1 MCGIGGILG
10 VPLEL
15 ARPAAQRMLAALR
28 HRGPDGSGCV
38 EIDDPAATAPP
49 VVLVHTRL
57 AILDLSTAANQPM
70 AYPDPAHAS
79 LWLTFNGEIYNY
91 RELGALTAAQA
102 GLVPRTQ
109 SDSETILLAY
119 RLWGEKWVEQLR
131 GMFAFALVDT
141 NRRCVWLARDR
152 LGIKPLYVF
161 RPAQGGLLFA
171 SEVRALLAAGA
182 ELVPRRL
189 SLAAVESFLAQGAVY
204 GELSHVQGV
213 EALEPAT
220 LWRCDWDG
228 RLCHRRRYWS
238 WPCSTL
244 PSGTTRQKVIP
255 QLAQQLRETVQQH
268 LLSDVPIGIFLSGG
282 IDSTALVTL
291 ANEIRRQPVCTIT
304 IGFDQPEWD
313 ESAAA
318 AKVAHHLGT
327 QHHMVRLQGSDLLR
341 DFPQVLAATDQPSVD
356 GFNTYY
362 VARAARQAGLTVAL
376 SGLGG
381 DELFGGYATFRQLP
395 PLVRWSS
402 WFSLLRP
409 YRDALRR
416 LARWLHSRA
425 LLKAVELAVR
435 PAGLSALYLLRR
447 ELFLPLERRTLLPLP
462 SSCDPFT
469 GLYQP
474 LPPPPAG
481 LDRFNQI
488 SYLEIHGYLRHMLL
502 RDADAYSMVHGLEIR
517 VPFLDHPLVELVAT
531 WPGRWKWS
539 QHQPKQ
545 LLVQAVGPRFPSWV
559 LGSAKRGF
567 TFPWPQWLR
576 GPLRSLAQERL
587 LQPHLWSNIGFSYQ
601 RIEQLWQRFGR
612 GDPSVGGLH
621 ILALVILADVV
632 QRQQLS
638 LP

>member
-10 VPLEL
+10 VPLES

-57 AILDLSTAANQPM
+57 AILDLSSAAGQPM
-70 AYPDPAHAS
+70 AYPDPDHAS

-91 RELGALTAAQA
+91 REIGVLTAAQA

-161 RPAQGGLLFA
+161 RPACGGLLFA

-189 SLAAVESFLAQGAVY
+189 SLAAVETFLAQGAVY

-244 PSGTTRQKVIP
+244 PPGASRQKVIP
-255 QLAQQLRETVQQH
+255 QLAQQLRETLQQH
-268 LLSDVPIGIFLSGG
+268 LLADVPVGVFLSGG
-282 IDSTALVTL
+282 IDSSALVTL
-291 ANEIRRQPVCTIT
+291 ASEISHQPIRTIT

-313 ESAAA
+313 ESTAA

-327 QHHMVRLQGSDLLR
+327 QHHTIRLQGSDLLR

-395 PLVRWSS
+395 RLVRWSG
-402 WFSLLRP
+402 WFPLLHP
-409 YRDALRR
+409 YRNALRR

-425 LLKAVELAVR
+425 LLKAAELAVR
-435 PAGLSALYLLRR
+435 PGGLSAFYLLRR

-462 SSCDPFT
+462 PSCDPST

-474 LPPPPAG
+474 LPPPPAC

-502 RDADAYSMVHGLEIR
+502 RDADVYSMVHGLEIR
-517 VPFLDHPLVELVAT
+517 VPLLDHPLVELVAT

-539 QHQPKQ
+539 WHQPKQ
-545 LLVQAVGPRFPSWV
+545 LLVQAVGSRFPSWI

-587 LQPHLWSNIGFSYQ
+587 LQPRLWSNIGFSYHG
-601 RIEQLWQRFGR
+601 IEQLWQRFGR

-638 LP
+638 LS